1 MSDGLDQIERLAR
14 LCLARVSRAE
24 KRKLL
29 ATLARDLRTA
39 QATRIAAQRQPD
51 GGPFAPR
58 RPRRPDPPGAY
69 SIRFLYPQGDPNPHA
84 VLLRSWV
91 HQGDVFTGLDVA
103 TGALRSYRWDKVVRF
118 LPAAADQRAPGP
130 RLPQRGKIRA
140 RAMFRKLRTA
150 RYLRV
155 GVESDEAWA
164 GWGGAAATIARIH
177 HQGLSDRPT
186 PGAKPVRYARR
197 MLLGLSEPERRALTD
212 QLLQALT
219 NFLPA

>member
-14 LCLARVSRAE
+14 LCLARASGAE

-51 GGPFAPR
+51 GEPFAPR

-69 SIRFLYPQGDPNPHA
+69 SIRFLYPRGDPNPRA

-118 LPAAADQRAPGP
+118 LPVAPDQRAPGP

-150 RYLRV
+150 RYLRA
-155 GVESDEAWA
+155 GVEGDEAWA
-164 GWGGAAATIARIH
+164 GWDGAAATIARVH
-177 HQGLSDRPT
+177 HEGLSDRPT

-197 MLLGLSEPERRALTD
+197 VLLGHSEADRAALADRLMRALAGG
-212 QLLQALT
+212 L
-219 NFLPA
+219 

>member
-1 MSDGLDQIERLAR
+1 MSDGLDQIERLA
-14 LCLARVSRAE
+14 LLYLSRASGAE
-24 KRKLL
+24 KLKLL

-51 GGPFAPR
+51 GEPFAPR

-69 SIRFLYPQGDPNPHA
+69 SIRFLYPRGDLHPRA

-118 LPAAADQRAPGP
+118 LPVAPEQRAPGP

-140 RAMFRKLRTA
+140 RAMFRKLRTS
-150 RYLRV
+150 RYLRA
-155 GVESDEAWA
+155 GVEGDEAWG
-164 GWGGAAATIARIH
+164 GWDGAAATIARVH
-177 HQGLSDRPT
+177 HEGLSDRPA
-186 PGAKPVRYARR
+186 PGAKPVRYPRR
-197 MLLGLSEPERRALTD
+197 VLLGLSDEDRVALADRLMRVLAERS
-212 QLLQALT
+212 
-219 NFLPA
+219 

>member
-14 LCLARVSRAE
+14 LCLARASGAE

-29 ATLARDLRTA
+29 AALARDLRTA

-51 GGPFAPR
+51 GEPFAPR

-69 SIRFLYPQGDPNPHA
+69 SIRFLYPRGDPNPRA

-103 TGALRSYRWDKVVRF
+103 SGVLRSYRWDKVVRF
-118 LPAAADQRAPGP
+118 LPVAADQRAPGP

-140 RAMFRKLRTA
+140 RAMFRKLRTP
-150 RYLRV
+150 RYLRA
-155 GVESDEAWA
+155 GVEGDEAWA
-164 GWGGAAATIARIH
+164 GWDGAAAAIARVH
-177 HQGLSDRPT
+177 HEGLSDRPA
-186 PGAKPVRYARR
+186 PGGKPVRYARR
-197 MLLGLSEPERRALTD
+197 SLLGLSEPERRALTD

-219 NFLPA
+219 TSLPA